1 MRAIF
6 RKPKR
11 SIPRI
16 QVAIPMLETLREIQS
31 LLSADAT
38 NYEGL
43 NKKYLHEA
51 ATSIGKVRGLVMV
64 AYMGKRLGK

>member
-1 MRAIF
+1 MKVIF
-6 RKPKR
+6 KKPKR

-31 LLSADAT
+31 LLSADTT
-38 NYEGL
+38 NHEGL

-51 ATSIGKVRGLVMV
+51 ATYIGKVRGLVMV